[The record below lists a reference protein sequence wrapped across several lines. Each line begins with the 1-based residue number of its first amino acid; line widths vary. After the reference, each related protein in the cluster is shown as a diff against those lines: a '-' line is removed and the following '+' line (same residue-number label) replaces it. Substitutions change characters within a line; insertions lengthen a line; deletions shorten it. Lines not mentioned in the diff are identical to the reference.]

1 MSAKEDTIAL
11 LKDAISTHQENL
23 LNGILNQLSISE
35 LKEETYQSILSEM
48 KNSNIELFKITKAL
62 EAQEIIDHVLSN
74 KIGE

>member
-11 LKDAISTHQENL
+11 LKDAISNHQENL
-23 LNGILNQLSISE
+23 LNEILNQLSISE
-35 LKEETYQSILSEM
+35 LKEETYQTILSKM